1 MATSLNSHDL
11 DILADRGITMERTGT
26 RLGIDVTLTT
36 QGLARLAN
44 YLYLSR
50 QAGLF
55 LSASLLKSL
64 VPYKPAAVSWRD
76 LKIHAMPIRVNGGTL
91 YHQFVWYLDADPPK
105 LFTSLG
111 VTHAYVPGILDV
123 PPDVPSFK
131 VRYGSSCRIR
141 FSDDEVRTLREEGC
155 LAITCPDASP
165 TSWREVAI
173 GLVRA
178 SSA

>member
-11 DILADRGITMERTGT
+11 DILEARGITLERTGT
-26 RLGIDVTLTT
+26 RLGIDLTLTT
-36 QGLARLAN
+36 QGLACLAN

-64 VPYKPAAVSWRD
+64 VPYKPSSVSWRD
-76 LKIHAMPIRVNGGTL
+76 LKIQAMPIHVNGGTL
-91 YHQFVWYLDADPPK
+91 YRQFVWYLDANPPK

-131 VRYGSSCRIR
+131 VRHGSSCRIR
-141 FSDDEVRTLREEGC
+141 FADDEVRTLREDGC
-155 LAITCPDASP
+155 LAITCPDTGA
-165 TSWREVAI
+165 TSWGGSVSD
-173 GLVRA
+173 LRA
-178 SSA
+178 PGM